1 MDKKTTGIIATV
13 ATALICGCCGLFA
26 CIMGFG
32 TVTGNGTFT
41 LGNTVQPMP
50 PAYGYVFLCLS
61 ILFIIVPI
69 VVGFVTLRKKP
80 EESVEPGQPI
90 PPAS

>member
-1 MDKKTTGIIATV
+1 
-13 ATALICGCCGLFA
+13 
-26 CIMGFG
+26 MGFG